1 MTIQKGEKKLQR
13 RILFVIL
20 SLAVT
25 IGTVFIP
32 IMDASEVQA
41 ASEYSNLEKSING
54 IMSDSRMKAVNSSV
68 TVRKASTGEII
79 YQSDADKK
87 ITPASTLKLLTS
99 AAALDTLGEEYR
111 FTTEVLTDGT
121 VSKGVLNGNLYV
133 RGQGDPTLL
142 KADLD
147 QFSAQ
152 LKKQGITKITGNL
165 IGDDYWFDNV
175 RLSPSI
181 DKSDE
186 TYYYAAQITGLTL
199 SPNNDYDAGTVI
211 VEAAPTKKGYKAKVK
226 LTPETGILKVV
237 NRTNTVPKGSKNT
250 LSIKRQIGT
259 NNIIISGNVPVGS
272 SGKKEWV
279 TVSNPTAYTLDVF
292 KKSLASKG
300 IKFAPSSVVRR
311 GLSPA
316 DGQVLAAKKSMPL
329 KDLMKPFM
337 KLSNNT
343 HAEILAKTM
352 GRHTYGEGSWNA
364 GLRVMREFADSIGL
378 DSSAWRFEDASGMS
392 HSNKVTSAQMTELLF
407 LVRSAPW
414 YASFIQ
420 GLPVAGANERFVGG
434 TLRNRLTSPLVQGKV
449 IAKTGSL
456 NHVNSLAG
464 YAETKD
470 GETLIF
476 SILTQDQKS
485 STISLIDK
493 IATVIATSA
502 H

>member
-1 MTIQKGEKKLQR
+1 MTIEKGEMKLQR
-13 RILFVIL
+13 RVLVVIL
-20 SLAVT
+20 SMFLA
-25 IGTVFIP
+25 IGVVFTP
-32 IMDASEVQA
+32 ITEASEVHA
-41 ASEYSNLEKSING
+41 ASAYPNLERSINL
-54 IMSDSRMKAVNSSV
+54 IMSDSRMKAINSSV
-68 TVRKASTGEII
+68 TIRKASTGEII

-99 AAALDTLGEEYR
+99 AAALDTLGEEYQ

-121 VSKGVLNGNLYV
+121 FSKGVLQGNLYV

-142 KADLD
+142 KQDLD
-147 QFSAQ
+147 QFASQ
-152 LKKQGITKITGNL
+152 LKKQGVTKITGNL
-165 IGDDYWFDNV
+165 VGDDYWFDDV

-186 TYYYAAQITGLTL
+186 SRYYAAQITGLTL
-199 SPNNDYDAGTVI
+199 SPNKDYDAGTVI
-211 VEAAPTKKGYKAKVK
+211 VEAVPTKKGYKAKVK
-226 LTPETGILKVV
+226 MTPETGIVKVI

-250 LSIKRQIGT
+250 LTIKRQSGT

-300 IKFAPSSVVRR
+300 IKFSPKSVVRR
-311 GLSPA
+311 GIAPA
-316 DGQVLAAKKSMPL
+316 DGQVLAVKTSMPL

-352 GRHTYGEGSWNA
+352 GRQKYGEGSWNA

-378 DSSAWRFEDASGMS
+378 NSSEWRFEDASGMS

-414 YASFIQ
+414 YSTYVQ
-420 GLPVAGANERFVGG
+420 GLPVAGANDRFIGG
-434 TLRNRLTSPLVQGKV
+434 TLRNRLTSPLVKGKV

-456 NHVNSLAG
+456 NRVNSLAG

-485 STISLIDK
+485 STIPLIDK

-502 H
+502 N